1 MLKRVQHDGRVVTDF
16 TRFAAIDWSG
26 AKGRRHKGIAIAA
39 CGPGDAPPE
48 LIAPGHVWSRREVLD
63 WLRERAADGER
74 WLIGMDFSF
83 APPRMVRGCYLPGED
98 VPGDARGFWAYVDAG
113 ARTTI
118 WARRAF
124 WRNTTAAT
132 SISARLTGRRP
143 ISCTSASASR
153 SEEHTSELQSLMRIS
168 YAVFCLKK
176 KRQ

>member
-1 MLKRVQHDGRVVTDF
+1 MLKRVQHDGRVVTDC

-83 APPRMVRGCYLPGED
+83 APPRMVRGCYQIGRASCRER
-98 VPGDARGFWAYVDAG
+98 VCQYV
-113 ARTTI
+113 
-118 WARRAF
+118 
-124 WRNTTAAT
+124 
-132 SISARLTGRRP
+132 
-143 ISCTSASASR
+143 
-153 SEEHTSELQSLMRIS
+153 
-168 YAVFCLKK
+168 
-176 KRQ
+176 